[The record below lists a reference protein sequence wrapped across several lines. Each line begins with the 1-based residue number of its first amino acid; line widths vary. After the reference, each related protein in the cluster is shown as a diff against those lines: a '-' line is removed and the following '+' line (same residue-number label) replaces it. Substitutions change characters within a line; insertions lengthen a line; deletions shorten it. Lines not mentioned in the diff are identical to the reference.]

1 MTNEKNLQKR
11 REAIALSYDAQKN
24 GAPKVVAKGK
34 GIVADNIIQRAKEGN
49 VPIQEDTSLVELLS
63 QLQINESIPEE
74 LYQAVAEVFAF
85 VYRIDKQ
92 QQGLQ
97 RPLCK
102 TYHEV

>member
-1 MTNEKNLQKR
+1 MKKEKNLPKR

-24 GAPKVVAKGK
+24 GAPKIVAKGK

-85 VYRIDKQ
+85 VYRMDQ
-92 QQGLQ
+92 QQ
-97 RPLCK
+97 K
-102 TYHEV
+102 STHEE